1 MSVPAAKPYQIVP
14 ASTVVNVK
22 ISTPLEVNDGAEP
35 SAQST
40 ELGQLTVCEPPLVR
54 INVNEQDLP
63 VAEGF
68 DNVKVFVLVSTVA
81 VTTLPAV
88 TSMSCVPPPVPPI
101 AFTV

>member
-1 MSVPAAKPYQIVP
+1 MVP

-22 ISTPLEVNDGAEP
+22 ISTPLDVNDGAEP

-40 ELGQLTVCEPPLVR
+40 ELGQFTVCDPPLVR
-54 INVNEQDLP
+54 SNVNEQARP
-63 VAEGF
+63 VADGLL
-68 DNVKVFVLVSTVA
+68 NVKVFVLVSTVA

-101 AFTV
+101 ALTVSA